1 MDTHKKS
8 ARIAGVLLIIGTV
21 TGMLSASLMSPIL
34 DGPEYLGKIAGNEN
48 KILIGALLIFIMA
61 VACAGI
67 AFSLYPILKKYNDGL
82 AIAAVGFR
90 VIEAVLMTVSVI
102 IYIVLVALSHEF
114 VKAGAPAETY
124 FQTLG
129 VLLNAGVDWVSNV
142 GMLLAWCLG
151 AMIYYYIFYKTKLI
165 PRWLSGWG
173 LISTALCIMA
183 SLLVMLHQIGPF
195 STMQIIM
202 NLPIAVQE
210 MVLAVWLILKGFK
223 PSAVKLLLARK

>member
-48 KILIGALLIFIMA
+48 KVLIGALLIFIMA

-102 IYIVLVALSHEF
+102 IYIVLLALSHEY
-114 VKAGAPAETY
+114 VKAGAPAESY
-124 FQTLG
+124 FQT
-129 VLLNAGVDWVSNV
+129 
-142 GMLLAWCLG
+142 
-151 AMIYYYIFYKTKLI
+151 
-165 PRWLSGWG
+165 
-173 LISTALCIMA
+173 
-183 SLLVMLHQIGPF
+183 
-195 STMQIIM
+195 
-202 NLPIAVQE
+202 
-210 MVLAVWLILKGFK
+210 
-223 PSAVKLLLARK
+223 